1 MLCYSLQE
9 NNHITLG
16 SIVYYTILGDT
27 TLTHSDIFF
36 LFISRNILGLVEV
49 HIETSLRL
57 DRDPWKNFRP
67 ISQPEIRFLDHLFG
81 SPVKELL
88 VQP

>member
-36 LFISRNILGLVEV
+36 VYITQYPGVSRSA
-49 HIETSLRL
+49 H
-57 DRDPWKNFRP
+57 RD
-67 ISQPEIRFLDHLFG
+67 
-81 SPVKELL
+81 
-88 VQP
+88 

>member
-36 LFISRNILGLVEV
+36 CLYHAISWG
-49 HIETSLRL
+49 
-57 DRDPWKNFRP
+57 
-67 ISQPEIRFLDHLFG
+67 
-81 SPVKELL
+81 
-88 VQP
+88 